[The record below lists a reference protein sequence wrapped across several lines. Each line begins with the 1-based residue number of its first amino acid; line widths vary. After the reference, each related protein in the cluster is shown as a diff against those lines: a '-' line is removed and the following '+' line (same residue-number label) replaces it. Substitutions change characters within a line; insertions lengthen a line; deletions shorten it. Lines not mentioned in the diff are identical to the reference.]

1 MEVVR
6 NVTAAEPAAGII
18 ASSVYAGGK
27 RVADIPIEEAGAWAK
42 KEGHV
47 VWIGLLEP
55 DRNLLLRVQAQF
67 NLHDLAIEDAENPH
81 QRPKIEQYGDAL
93 FIVARTAQLI
103 EGRVTFGE
111 THLFV
116 GAGYIVSVRHGP
128 STSYTAVR
136 QHWETC
142 PHSLAKG
149 EDFVLYAILDFIVDN
164 YMPVLEQIEDEV
176 ESIEDKVLLKP
187 MSPADI
193 ERLYMLRRDL
203 LRLRNAA
210 LPLVEVCR
218 RLTSPDLPQIHSA
231 MHPLF
236 RDVTDHIR
244 TVQEKIDSLREVLA
258 FAFEASLLVGQSQE
272 TAITKKLA
280 SWAAILAVPTAFA
293 GIYGMNFDDMPELKM
308 AYGYPVVLTSIA
320 MICFFLYW
328 RFRKNGWL

>member
-1 MEVVR
+1 MENAR
-6 NVTAAEPAAGII
+6 NLTPAPGPISGII
-18 ASSVYAGGK
+18 ACGVYTAG
-27 RVADIPIEEAGAWAK
+27 RRIADIPIEEAGEWAK
-42 KEGHV
+42 KSGHV

-67 NLHDLAIEDAENPH
+67 HLHELAIEDAEHPH

-103 EGRVTFGE
+103 DGRVTFGE

-116 GAGYIVSVRHGP
+116 GSGYIVSVRHGP
-128 STSYTAVR
+128 STSYAAVR
-136 QHWETC
+136 QHWESC

-176 ESIEDKVLLKP
+176 EAIEDKVLLKP
-187 MSPADI
+187 MTAPDI

-218 RLTSPDLPQIHSA
+218 RLTSAELPQIQPPCTRCSA
-231 MHPLF
+231 
-236 RDVTDHIR
+236 T
-244 TVQEKIDSLREVLA
+244 
-258 FAFEASLLVGQSQE
+258 
-272 TAITKKLA
+272 
-280 SWAAILAVPTAFA
+280 
-293 GIYGMNFDDMPELKM
+293 
-308 AYGYPVVLTSIA
+308 
-320 MICFFLYW
+320 
-328 RFRKNGWL
+328 